1 MTMESNKKR
10 VAVSDEGQR
19 LLRAIHIYFTSFG
32 APTGLV
38 ELPTVLRAIEW
49 GWVNQRGLTEAGY
62 EALMESGYRPVGSD
76 SKAVPDGP
84 EKP

>member
-1 MTMESNKKR
+1 
-10 VAVSDEGQR
+10 
-19 LLRAIHIYFTSFG
+19 
-32 APTGLV
+32 
-38 ELPTVLRAIEW
+38 RAIEW